1 MAAVSRRGP
10 PDPAAGRA
18 TLGWKLSV
26 IATALAV
33 AGALAMLFLPL
44 GRSASVEATSPGE
57 EPAQPVVTS
66 FSLYEAEGWYAV
78 AIAAIPVALAA
89 LTLPFR
95 NGPSARVARA
105 GSAGLLTVFFVLGLL
120 TIGFFFIPAAVVM
133 WVAAFVRR

>member
-1 MAAVSRRGP
+1 MSRT
-10 PDPAAGRA
+10 
-18 TLGWKLSV
+18 TLGWKLSL

-44 GRSASVEATSPGE
+44 GESVSGNAART
-57 EPAQPVVTS
+57 VVTRY
-66 FSLYEAEGWYAV
+66 SLFEAEGGYAV

-95 NGPSARVARA
+95 QGPAARVARA
-105 GSAGLLTVFFVLGLL
+105 GSAGLLTIFFVLGLV